1 MAENRQFPHG
11 KDGFRR
17 GAAKGSLKSPAAK
30 IPCKIIALHM
40 QQRSSCTATNPI
52 LQRGISAYMGSMI
65 PAQPGKEP
73 SHADICHSLPA
84 SLEALWRC
92 RAGTLQP

>member
-17 GAAKGSLKSPAAK
+17 RAAKVSLKSPAAE

-52 LQRGISAYMGSMI
+52 LRRGISAYIGSMI

-73 SHADICHSLPA
+73 SHVDICDSLPA
-84 SLEALWRC
+84 SLEALWRG

>member
-17 GAAKGSLKSPAAK
+17 RAAKVSLKPPAAE

-52 LQRGISAYMGSMI
+52 LQRDISAYIGSMI
-65 PAQPGKEP
+65 PA
-73 SHADICHSLPA
+73 HAG
-84 SLEALWRC
+84 E
-92 RAGTLQP
+92 GTKPCCYL

>member
-1 MAENRQFPHG
+1 MAENRQFTHG

-17 GAAKGSLKSPAAK
+17 RAAKVSLKSPAAE

-52 LQRGISAYMGSMI
+52 LQRSISAYIGSMI

-73 SHADICHSLPA
+73 SHAVICDSLPA
-84 SLEALWRC
+84 SLEALWRG